1 MDSPPT
7 VLVIGLGSVAVIIL
21 LGTCCACF
29 AKKSEEENPQL
40 DQQQQQQQVNSA
52 HNQQQRNPS
61 IVQQQERLS
70 MQPTAIRL
78 SFSTINELDNAAT
91 VNGTTIQSSEMSLFD
106 PPPSY
111 ESVIQD
117 LKQQIPR
124 KSCVLMFY

>member
-40 DQQQQQQQVNSA
+40 DQQQQQFNSA
-52 HNQQQRNPS
+52 HNQRQRNPS
-61 IVQQQERLS
+61 NVQQQERLS
-70 MQPTAIRL
+70 MQQPIAIRL
-78 SFSTINELDNAAT
+78 SFSTINELDNVAT
-91 VNGTTIQSSEMSLFD
+91 VNSTTIQSSDISMFD

-111 ESVIQD
+111 ESVVQD
-117 LKQQIPR
+117 LKQQI
-124 KSCVLMFY
+124 L

>member
-40 DQQQQQQQVNSA
+40 DQHQQQHQINSA

-70 MQPTAIRL
+70 MQQPIAIRL

-117 LKQQIPR
+117 LKQQIP
-124 KSCVLMFY
+124 

>member
-29 AKKSEEENPQL
+29 AKKSEEENPQI

-70 MQPTAIRL
+70 MQQPIAIRL

-117 LKQQIPR
+117 LKQQIP
-124 KSCVLMFY
+124 

>member
-40 DQQQQQQQVNSA
+40 DQQQHQINSA

-70 MQPTAIRL
+70 MQQPIAIRL

-117 LKQQIPR
+117 LKQQIP
-124 KSCVLMFY
+124 

>member
-7 VLVIGLGSVAVIIL
+7 VLEIGLGSVAVIIL

-29 AKKSEEENPQL
+29 AKKNEEENPQL

-70 MQPTAIRL
+70 MQQPIAIRL
-78 SFSTINELDNAAT
+78 SFTSINELDSMHQ
-91 VNGTTIQSSEMSLFD
+91 QSM
-106 PPPSY
+106 
-111 ESVIQD
+111 
-117 LKQQIPR
+117 
-124 KSCVLMFY
+124 VLQFNLQRFQCLIHLLHMNLWFKI

>member
-29 AKKSEEENPQL
+29 AKKSGEENPQL
-40 DQQQQQQQVNSA
+40 DQHQQQQQINSA

-61 IVQQQERLS
+61 IVQQQESLS
-70 MQPTAIRL
+70 MQQPVAIRL
-78 SFSTINELDNAAT
+78 SFSRINELNNAAT
-91 VNGTTIQSSEMSLFD
+91 VNTTIQSSEISMFD

-111 ESVIQD
+111 ESVVQD
-117 LKQQIPR
+117 LKQQI
-124 KSCVLMFY
+124 L

>member
-40 DQQQQQQQVNSA
+40 DQHQQQHQINSA

-70 MQPTAIRL
+70 MQQPIAIRL

-111 ESVIQD
+111 ESVVQD
-117 LKQQIPR
+117 LKQQI
-124 KSCVLMFY
+124 L